1 MSVVEKSQSWRS
13 IHTDYLGFTVEAYL
27 ACQKKPPGPTDGIN
41 LHRHAIDAI
50 RYSYD
55 CLESSAEFV
64 YHMGR
69 LKQLR
74 VSVPTNWLT
83 RYIERNWKNLSLSD
97 RIGILTY
104 GWTGEQFWLTDDQFR
119 LFQEWKKVR
128 DGLTHPVPF
137 GTELE
142 QEILLRQELED
153 GGTLTQSRL
162 ISPPKQVG
170 ADSMVFNSQRAIAHF
185 SQNPSSLGEEDAAKA
200 VEILLYHLVRL
211 EDIFFGGRSTWF
223 SFYESA
229 SNSISTTKDL
239 LGMMTCKF
247 AEVW

>member
-1 MSVVEKSQSWRS
+1 MSTVEKTQSWRS
-13 IHTDYLGFTVEAYL
+13 IHTDYLGFTVVAYRT
-27 ACQKKPPGPTDGIN
+27 CQEKSPVPTTGIN

-55 CLESSAEFV
+55 CLESAAEFV

-74 VSVPTNWLT
+74 ISIPVNWLT
-83 RYIERNWKNLSLSD
+83 RYVERNWKNFSLSD

-153 GGTLTQSRL
+153 GSTLTQTCL
-162 ISPPKQVG
+162 ISSPKQVG
-170 ADSMVFNSQRAIAHF
+170 ADSMVFSSQSTVAQF
-185 SQNPSSLGEEDAAKA
+185 SQNPLSLVEEDAAKA
-200 VEILLYHLVRL
+200 LEILLYHLVRM
-211 EDIFFGGRSTWF
+211 EDIFFAGRSTWF

-229 SNSISTTKDL
+229 SNSISKTKEL

-247 AEVW
+247 AEIW